1 MVFGEQVIYDRV
13 TSQSRG
19 FAFVTMA
26 TKEEA
31 ALAIEKLD
39 GTVCSYPV
47 PKYSYGSLPCRLVI
61 VISMGNLLYICI
73 RNRVLCK

>member
-26 TKEEA
+26 TREEA

-39 GTVCSYPV
+39 GTVS
-47 PKYSYGSLPCRLVI
+47 
-61 VISMGNLLYICI
+61 
-73 RNRVLCK
+73 